1 MGNIN
6 LKLKESSS
14 FGALFLLFNLM
25 NCKAWRQKK
34 CGILIALG
42 KYYLYLLC
50 LGVAVVLF

>member
-25 NCKAWRQKK
+25 NCKAWRQKN
-34 CGILIALG
+34 
-42 KYYLYLLC
+42 
-50 LGVAVVLF
+50 VVVL